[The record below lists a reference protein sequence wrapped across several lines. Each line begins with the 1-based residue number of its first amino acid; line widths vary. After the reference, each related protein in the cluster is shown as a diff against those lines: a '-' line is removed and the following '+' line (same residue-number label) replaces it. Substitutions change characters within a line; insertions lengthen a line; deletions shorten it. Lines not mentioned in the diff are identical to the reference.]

1 MSKISAY
8 FDNKKIEKKEL
19 EILLNIK
26 ENNNFNVLK
35 DEALNGNLEKTN
47 KLIQDTIIEADKNI
61 LYINIIN
68 RRLLSLLEVIE
79 KSRKTNIETAINTLK
94 PPIFW
99 KDKPSFMI
107 QIKKW
112 NINKIKNFLTKTYDL
127 ELMIK
132 SNSSINHQ
140 LLIKKL
146 IVDICVSASS

>member
-8 FDNKKIEKKEL
+8 FDNKKIEKNEF

-112 NINKIKNFLTKTYDL
+112 NTNKIKNFLTKTYDL

>member
-1 MSKISAY
+1 
-8 FDNKKIEKKEL
+8 
-19 EILLNIK
+19 
-26 ENNNFNVLK
+26 
-35 DEALNGNLEKTN
+35 
-47 KLIQDTIIEADKNI
+47 
-61 LYINIIN
+61 
-68 RRLLSLLEVIE
+68 
-79 KSRKTNIETAINTLK
+79 
-94 PPIFW
+94 
-99 KDKPSFMI
+99 MI